1 MSFAICRSLTR
12 KCGGL
17 QEYALRIR
25 ARNAVG
31 RSNWSE
37 YSRFTTLR
45 STEAPGP
52 VTFLSEEMGTAPHSL
67 TVRWRPPAVAPGAK
81 PTHSVLRY
89 RVCSGDRT
97 GARAAP
103 EAEPEPE
110 PEPEAEAEEP
120 EVGAA
125 EAGAEAEPESEPEPE
140 PEPGAEPEP
149 EAAPEAED
157 DDDGGGW
164 VVEEAVE
171 EAGRARRAL
180 ESGAQTGR
188 YEPTNPIHP
197 HNATQKIWSCES

>member
-125 EAGAEAEPESEPEPE
+125 EAGAEAEPEPERGADPEPE
-140 PEPGAEPEP
+140 S

-188 YEPTNPIHP
+188 YELPTPST